1 MLTLRTLTKEL
12 TMTDEIIEQLVE
24 YFENSKHEQSFGI
37 QNFQGVREY
46 TNIPLAPLT
55 LVYGQNSAGK
65 SSIHDAQQFIHGFFS
80 GDWDCKTTA
89 EYLDRWANH
98 NRQSEP
104 LTKGYLGEASDVV
117 ISIGSV
123 TGHADY
129 FIWEVGYHQNQN
141 YISDG
146 LAHTV
151 FNSVNDDNI
160 PFRVFF
166 HFSNKSRR
174 SSWHIRKFSLY
185 LGDAHC
191 LDFICNELEYSYI
204 LKINKSHLVYALID
218 SVFEGGIDKLV
229 RESMDES
236 ISDPDFLVFTN
247 IDRYEEDLRW
257 ENPINWMEADCNA
270 AIRPSSEV
278 LELRTFLLS
287 LLIIPTKSIDSYFGF
302 SSVAPL
308 RPIPS
313 KQTAVF
319 RCSLDSKKNSTG
331 WLGLAEQVAM
341 KAIAEN
347 YPVDAGGQPISDD
360 LWFSKLDAMNRML
373 SHPMFLNTDYEVTGN
388 CLFITPI
395 EAFSGENKS
404 NEEMRELLRH
414 FEVEVHLKLR
424 HKKNGS
430 LVEIEDV
437 GVGISQI
444 IPVLSSIIEVR
455 RVFIQQ
461 PELHLHPK
469 LQAQLAD
476 AFIECMNKGRGA
488 LVVESHSE
496 HLLLRFLRRIRETN
510 KSDIKNKLFGLTSK
524 QISVLYV
531 DKLEDGSS
539 KIFPLRISPEG
550 EFIDRWPHGF
560 FTERDGELF
569 DE

>member
-1 MLTLRTLTKEL
+1 M
-12 TMTDEIIEQLVE
+12 MTDTIIEQLEE
-24 YFENSKHEQSFGI
+24 YFENSKQEQSFGI

-46 TNIPLAPLT
+46 TKIPLAPIT

-65 SSIHDAQQFIHGFFS
+65 STIHDAQLFIHGFFS
-80 GDWDCKTTA
+80 GEWDCKKTA

-98 NRQSEP
+98 NRHSEP
-104 LTKGYLGEASDVV
+104 LTKGYLGEADDVV
-117 ISIGSV
+117 ISIGFV
-123 TGHADY
+123 TGEMDY
-129 FIWEVGYHQNQN
+129 FKWEAGYHQNQDF
-141 YISDG
+141 ISDG
-146 LAHTV
+146 LANTL
-151 FNSVNDDNI
+151 FASNIDNNI

-166 HFSNKSRR
+166 HFSNNSRD
-174 SSWHIRKFSLY
+174 SSWHIRQFSLY
-185 LGDAHC
+185 LGDVHC
-191 LDFICNELEYSYI
+191 LDLIFNELEYNELEYSCI
-204 LKINKSHLVYALID
+204 LKINRSHLVYALID
-218 SVFEGGIDKLV
+218 SFFEGGIDKLV
-229 RESMDES
+229 RESMDEN

-247 IDRYEEDLRW
+247 IDGNSNLRW
-257 ENPINWMEADCNA
+257 EKPISWMEVDCS
-270 AIRPSSEV
+270 AIRPSSDV

-287 LLIIPTKSIDSYFGF
+287 LLIIPTESIARDFWF

-319 RCSLDSKKNSTG
+319 RCSLDSPKNSTG
-331 WLGLAEQVAM
+331 WLGLAEQVGM
-341 KAIAEN
+341 KAITEN
-347 YPVDAGGQPISDD
+347 YPVDQPISDD
-360 LWFSKLDAMNRML
+360 PWFSNLDAMNRML

-388 CLFITPI
+388 CLFFTPI
-395 EAFSGENKS
+395 EAFSRENKS
-404 NEEMRELLRH
+404 NGEMRELLRH

-430 LVEIEDV
+430 VVEIEDV
-437 GVGISQI
+437 EVGISQI
-444 IPVLSSIIEVR
+444 IPVLSSIIEGGS
-455 RVFIQQ
+455 VFIQQ

-476 AFIECMNKGRGA
+476 AFIECMNKGRGGFV
-488 LVVESHSE
+488 LESHSE

-510 KSDIKNKLFGLTSK
+510 KSDIKNKLFSLTSK

-560 FTERDGELF
+560 FTERDGDLF

>member
-1 MLTLRTLTKEL
+1 
-12 TMTDEIIEQLVE
+12 
-24 YFENSKHEQSFGI
+24 
-37 QNFQGVREY
+37 
-46 TNIPLAPLT
+46 
-55 LVYGQNSAGK
+55 
-65 SSIHDAQQFIHGFFS
+65 
-80 GDWDCKTTA
+80 
-89 EYLDRWANH
+89 
-98 NRQSEP
+98 
-104 LTKGYLGEASDVV
+104 
-117 ISIGSV
+117 
-123 TGHADY
+123 
-129 FIWEVGYHQNQN
+129 
-141 YISDG
+141 
-146 LAHTV
+146 
-151 FNSVNDDNI
+151 
-160 PFRVFF
+160 
-166 HFSNKSRR
+166 
-174 SSWHIRKFSLY
+174 LY

-191 LDFICNELEYSYI
+191 LDFICNEFEYSCI

-229 RESMDES
+229 KESMDES

-247 IDRYEEDLRW
+247 IERSSQIEFPIELGW
-257 ENPINWMEADCNA
+257 ENPISWMEADCNA

-287 LLIIPTKSIDSYFGF
+287 LLIIPTKSIASGFCF

-331 WLGLAEQVAM
+331 WLDLAEQVAM

-347 YPVDAGGQPISDD
+347 HPVEQPNSDD

-373 SHPMFLNTDYEVTGN
+373 SHPMFLNIDYEVTGN
-388 CLFITPI
+388 CLFLTPI
-395 EAFSGENKS
+395 EAFNGENKS

-424 HKKNGS
+424 HKKNGT

-444 IPVLSSIIEVR
+444 IPVLSSIIKGGS
-455 RVFIQQ
+455 VFIQQ

-476 AFIECMNKGRGA
+476 AFIECMNKPWNNF
-488 LVVESHSE
+488 VVESHSE
-496 HLLLRFLRRIRETN
+496 HLLLRLLRRIRETS
-510 KSDIKNKLFGLTSK
+510 KSDIKNKLIGLTAK

-539 KIFPLRISPEG
+539 KIFPLRLSPEG